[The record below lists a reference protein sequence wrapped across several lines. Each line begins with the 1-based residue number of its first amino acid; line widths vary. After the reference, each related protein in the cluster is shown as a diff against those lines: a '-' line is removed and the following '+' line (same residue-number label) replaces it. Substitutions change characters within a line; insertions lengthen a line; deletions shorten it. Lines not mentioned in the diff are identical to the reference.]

1 MTNKQTYKNIPSL
14 LKGGMGHPPLV
25 LEFDCCANGTIR
37 NIYSVKHIMSECADL
52 CDLRERFFGK
62 MEMKDISS
70 I

>member
-1 MTNKQTYKNIPSL
+1 MINKQTYKKHPFFVE
-14 LKGGMGHPPLV
+14 GRDGAPPLV